1 MFRSKAILGWLVI
14 SCALI
19 ASCASVNVDRAW
31 QDPTAPPSAYH
42 SVMVFCSCPDSIAA
56 RILEDDVAHDLGAKG
71 VRAQPTYQVVGS
83 EDLSKPQLRERFQTT
98 GIDGIVLVKMTG
110 IENKAA
116 YVPGVRYTVPVT
128 HYDQFYERFVT
139 VYQRVHEP
147 GYFDPYQVLDMQ
159 ADVYDALTG
168 KLVTSLSTSQV
179 KSGDVSADMRDFAK
193 TVVSELERMRVV
205 A

>member
-1 MFRSKAILGWLVI
+1 MFRSKALGWLVI
-14 SCALI
+14 SCPLI

-83 EDLSKPQLRERFQTT
+83 DDLSKPQLRERFQTT

-110 IENKAA
+110 IENKAT
-116 YVPGVRYTVPVT
+116 YVPGVRYTVPDT
-128 HYDQFYERFVT
+128 YYDEFYERFVT
-139 VYQRVHEP
+139 VNHRIHEP

-179 KSGDVSADMRDFAK
+179 KSGDVNADMRDFAK